1 MSGARHVMILASA
14 GSGKTYA
21 LTSRFVRLLA
31 EGARPE
37 RIVALTFTRKAA
49 GEFFDEILKKLAAAA
64 ADAAEAR
71 RLAREI
77 GRPSLGRAE
86 FLGMLRSVT
95 EAMPRLRLGTLDSFF
110 ARIARAFPLELG
122 LAGEFEILQEHAAR
136 LERRRVLRRMFAR
149 AGALG
154 DAQKEFIEAFKRAT
168 FGREE
173 KRLGAQLDAFLDDH
187 QEIYLAAPVAS
198 RWGDPARIWPD
209 GNPWLAAKVGREGAL
224 RDLRAAWP
232 WSGLNEKQRVRL
244 ENFFRELPEWQPGAP
259 LPAAVEYL
267 LKNALAVLADLRAG
281 RAELMLERKKV
292 SLDAGACA
300 ALLAVVAVI
309 LGGELTRRL
318 EATRGIFAVLQ
329 GYERTYHDA
338 VRRAGKLTFADVQ
351 RLLAPGAGAPALTRD
366 AAAAEGR
373 LFIDYRLDAEIDH
386 WLLDE
391 FQDTSFG
398 QWSVLKNLIDE
409 AVQDSAGGRSF
420 FCVGDV
426 KQAIFTWREGDPRL
440 FREIFN
446 HYNAA
451 APGAIAA
458 EHLDKSQRSG
468 PALIEMVNT
477 VFGNAPALAKLFPG
491 PMSAVWNAEWRPHV
505 SVRPGHTGQ
514 AAWLLADDRPA
525 RWARTLEL
533 LRELR
538 PVERGLSCAVLA
550 QTNDA
555 TVELADFLRRAG
567 GLPAVAESDLPVCT
581 DNPLGAA
588 LLALIQAAAHPG
600 DTLAQEH
607 VRMTP
612 LGAVLAEAGLTT
624 PERLTE
630 RVLGQFHEEGF
641 ERTLEFW
648 VRAVEPRLAADDA
661 FSRERARQLVDAA
674 RLYDATGG
682 RDAAEFRA
690 FAERHTVRE
699 PEGAAVVRVMTIHK
713 SKGLGF
719 DVVLVPDLE
728 GTRLDQARRG
738 LAAHKAADRSVE
750 WVLEAPAKLIAQS
763 DAVLA
768 AHFRQAEAEAG
779 YEALSL
785 LYVALT
791 RAKRALYVITEPM
804 GDSQSLNYPRVLAET
819 LGGDAEKAGGVRV
832 GALRLPGRWSAGE
845 PDWAEKLAP
854 PAAAGET
861 ASSVAVLAP
870 VVSGS
875 RRWAAVRPSARP
887 AGLLTAESLFT
898 LQRMAGADFGTA
910 VHRLLA
916 EIEWGAAREM
926 EAAWAARGEP
936 EMARAEAL
944 AVLRAPELAGV
955 WSRPAGAQAEVWRER
970 AFELVIE
977 GAWVSGVF
985 DRVVVERDATG
996 RTGRATVFDFK
1007 TDRAD
1012 EGELAAAA
1020 RRHDGQMRLYRQAAA
1035 RLAGLPL
1042 GAVRAEVVF
1051 TRARRSVAAG
1061 MDG

>member
-1 MSGARHVMILASA
+1 MSDARHVMILASA

-49 GEFFDEILKKLAAAA
+49 GEFFDEILKKLA
-64 ADAAEAR
+64 DAATDAAR
-71 RLAREI
+71 AEKLAREI

-149 AGALG
+149 AGALD

-173 KRLGAQLDAFLDDH
+173 KRLGAQLDAFLDEH
-187 QEIYLAAPVAS
+187 QEVYLAAPEAA

-209 GNPWLAAKVGREGAL
+209 GNPWLTAKVGREDAL

-232 WSGLNEKQRVRL
+232 WSGLNEKQRARL
-244 ENFFRELPEWQPGAP
+244 EDFFTEFPEWRPGAP
-259 LPAAVEYL
+259 LPKAVEYL
-267 LKNALAVLADLRAG
+267 LKNALAVLADLQAG
-281 RAELMLERKKV
+281 QAGLMLERKKV
-292 SLDAGACA
+292 ALDAGACA
-300 ALLAVVAVI
+300 ALLAVVTVI
-309 LGGELTRRL
+309 IGGELARRL
-318 EATRGIFAVLQ
+318 EATRGIFAVLA

-366 AAAAEGR
+366 AAGAEGR

-409 AVQDSAGGRSF
+409 AVQDPAGTRSF

-458 EHLDKSQRSG
+458 EHLDESQRSG
-468 PALIEMVNT
+468 PALIGMVNA
-477 VFGNAPALAKLFPG
+477 VFGDARAWAELFPG
-491 PMSAVWNAEWRPHV
+491 PMSAAWNAEWRPHV
-505 SVRPGHTGQ
+505 SARPGHTGQ

-538 PVERGLSCAVLA
+538 PVGRGLSCAVLT
-550 QTNDA
+550 QTNEA
-555 TVELADFLRRAG
+555 AVELADFLRQAG

-612 LGAVLAEAGLTT
+612 LGAVVAESGLAT

-630 RVLGQFHEEGF
+630 RVLGQIHAEGF

-648 VRAVEPRLAADDA
+648 ARAVEPRLAADDA

-674 RLYDATGG
+674 RLFDATGS
-682 RDAAEFRA
+682 REAAEFLA

-699 PEGAAVVRVMTIHK
+699 PEGAAVIRVMTIHK

-719 DVVLVPDLE
+719 DIVLAPDLE

-738 LAAHKAADRSVE
+738 LAVHKAADRSVE
-750 WVLEAPAKLIAQS
+750 WVLEAPTRLIAQS

-768 AHFRQAEAEAG
+768 AHTREAEAEAG

-791 RAKRALYVITEPM
+791 RAKRALYVITEPA
-804 GDSQSLNYPRVLAET
+804 GDSKSLNYPRVLAET
-819 LGGDAEKAGGVRV
+819 LGGGGEEAGEVRV
-832 GALRLPGRWSAGE
+832 GALRLPGMWSAGE
-845 PDWAEKLAP
+845 PDWLEKLAA
-854 PAAAGET
+854 PAAPATERE
-861 ASSVAVLAP
+861 AAAVLAP
-870 VVSGS
+870 AVSGS
-875 RRWAAVRPSARP
+875 RRWAAVRPSARK
-887 AGLLTAESLFT
+887 AGVVAAESLFT
-898 LQRMAGADFGTA
+898 LQGAVGADFGAA

-916 EIEWGAAREM
+916 EVEWGTALEV
-926 EAAWAARGEP
+926 EAAWVARGEP
-936 EMARAEAL
+936 ATVRAEAL
-944 AVLRAPELAGV
+944 AALRAPELAGV
-955 WSRPAGAQAEVWRER
+955 WARPAAARAEVWRER
-970 AFELVIE
+970 AFEIVLDD
-977 GAWVSGVF
+977 AWVSGVF

-996 RTGRATVFDFK
+996 RAVGATVFDFK
-1007 TDRAD
+1007 TDRVD

-1020 RRHDGQMRLYRQAAA
+1020 ARHDGQMRLYRRAAA
-1035 RLAGLPL
+1035 QLAGLPVET
-1042 GAVRAEVVF
+1042 VRTEVVF
-1051 TRARRSVAAG
+1051 TRARRKVAAG
-1061 MDG
+1061 MGS